1 MSNFNLRNP
10 RTLAITAVMT
20 AITYVMT
27 RLVQIPTPARGFIHL
42 GDAAVLFAAFAFGPW
57 VGMIAGALGT
67 ALVDLTSGYAQWAIF
82 TLVIHGLE
90 GYLAGRIAN
99 GSPNIGRLALAS
111 LAGGA
116 VLVPGYFIAGAILS
130 GVGGAIGELPGNVFQ
145 ILGGAI
151 LSIPLYL
158 AVRRA
163 YPRLSEMSS

>member
-99 GSPNIGRLALAS
+99 RSPNIGRLALAS

>member
-1 MSNFNLRNP
+1 MTRFNLRNP

-20 AITYVMT
+20 AITFVMT

-57 VGMIAGALGT
+57 VGMVAGGLGT
-67 ALVDLTSGYAQWAIF
+67 TLVDLTSGFAQWAPF

-90 GYLAGRIAN
+90 GYLAGRIAA
-99 GSPNIGRLALAS
+99 GDIKIGRLVLAAC
-111 LAGGA
+111 AGGL
-116 VLVPGYFIAGAILS
+116 VLVPGYFIAGVILA
-130 GVGGAIGELPGNVFQ
+130 GLGGATGEVLGNVFQ

-163 YPRLSEMSS
+163 YPRLGEMTT

>member
-1 MSNFNLRNP
+1 MNNFNLRNP

-20 AITYVMT
+20 AVTYVMT
-27 RLVQIPTPARGFIHL
+27 RIVQIPTPARGFIHL
-42 GDAAVLFAAFAFGPW
+42 GDAVVLFTAFSFGPW
-57 VGMIAGALGT
+57 VGMIVGGLGT

-90 GYLAGRIAN
+90 GYLVGRIAA
-99 GSPNIGRLALAS
+99 GQKGIGRLILAALV
-111 LAGGA
+111 GGL
-116 VLVPGYFIAGAILS
+116 VLVPGYFVAGVILS
-130 GVGGAIGELPGNVFQ
+130 GLGGATGELLGNVFQ

-163 YPRLSEMSS
+163 YPRLSEMTT

>member
-1 MSNFNLRNP
+1 MNFDLRNP
-10 RTLAITAVMT
+10 RTLALTAVMT

-27 RLVQIPTPARGFIHL
+27 MIVQIPTPARGFIHL

-57 VGMIAGALGT
+57 VGLVAGGLGT
-67 ALVDLTSGYAQWAIF
+67 ALVDLTSGYAQWAGF

-90 GYLAGRIAN
+90 GYLAGRIAAGQTN
-99 GSPNIGRLALAS
+99 FFRLALAS
-111 LAGGA
+111 LVGGLI
-116 VLVPGYFIAGAILS
+116 LVPGYFVAGVLLSGMAGA
-130 GVGGAIGELPGNVFQ
+130 VGELPGNVFQ

-163 YPRLSEMSS
+163 YPRLSQITS